1 LTNTARLFASY
12 ATTTTI
18 WLNLPTNL
26 PLQIQLV
33 SKNNDRL
40 REEALVL
47 QQEKT
52 TVVQGLTDQL
62 GDITQQVAAA
72 EQMVD
77 VLLSSRDYQ

>member
-1 LTNTARLFASY
+1 MLLLL
-12 ATTTTI
+12 TTTI